1 VVLAGPVA
9 IVGFATGGRARNDA
23 TLYSMDSM
31 LKITERLDSNPAEEK
46 KLALQFLRDA
56 WEEAAYEGV
65 DRDCLATA
73 SIFAALSELIST
85 YGEDAVAVMCERLPE
100 RVRGGEFSLGRTRQ

>member
-1 VVLAGPVA
+1 
-9 IVGFATGGRARNDA
+9 
-23 TLYSMDSM
+23 MDSM
-31 LKITERLDSNPAEEK
+31 LKISDRLDSNPAEEK

-73 SIFAALSELIST
+73 SIFAALSELIGT

>member
-1 VVLAGPVA
+1 MVV
-9 IVGFATGGRARNDA
+9 FAEGGRARDDA
-23 TLYSMDSM
+23 TPYLMDSM
-31 LKITERLDSNPAEEK
+31 LKIADRLDSNPAEEK

-73 SIFAALSELIST
+73 AIFAALSELIST

-100 RVRGGEFSLGRTRQ
+100 RVRGGEFTLARSRQ

>member
-1 VVLAGPVA
+1 MAGGVFA
-9 IVGFATGGRARNDA
+9 IVVFVNGGRARNDA

-85 YGEDAVAVMCERLPE
+85 YGEEAVAVMCERLPE